1 MRKSFWTLL
10 IFALLFSTHTFAQ
23 DSKVEAKGTPTPET
37 ATIQTLKFTMDAPT
51 DNFILDEVGTS
62 YQWTEGN
69 AMLQFLAMPGNYKD
83 MAGSVEAMY
92 SAPNMEL
99 LFNEKKKYAG
109 QEGDLL
115 KVRLKADEG
124 SGHDDFFFLMYLMPH
139 EHGFVMLS
147 ASYPTS
153 QDNDLYDKILT
164 SFDSFRE
171 EK

>member
-10 IFALLFSTHTFAQ
+10 IFTLLFSVNTFAQ
-23 DSKVEAKGTPTPET
+23 DSKVQTKGSPAVET
-37 ATIQTLKFTMDAPT
+37 ATIQTLKFAMDAPT
-51 DNFILDEVGTS
+51 DDFILDDLGNS

-69 AMLQFLAMPGNYKD
+69 AMVQFLAMPGKYED

-99 LFNEKKKYAG
+99 LFNEKKNYAG

-115 KVRLKADEG
+115 KVRLKAEEG

-147 ASYPTS
+147 ASYPTA
-153 QDNDLYDKILT
+153 QDNDLYNKILT
-164 SFDSFRE
+164 TFDSFKE
-171 EK
+171 VK

>member
-1 MRKSFWTLL
+1 MKRNIWTLL
-10 IFALLFSTHTFAQ
+10 IFTLLFSNIAFAQ
-23 DSKVEAKGTPTPET
+23 DSKVEAKGTSAPTP
-37 ATIQTLKFTMDAPT
+37 TIQTLKFAMDAPT
-51 DNFILDEVGTS
+51 DQFVLDESGTS

-69 AMLQFLAMPGNYKD
+69 AMVQFLPMPGNYED

-92 SAPNMEL
+92 SAPNMDL
-99 LFNEKKKYAG
+99 LFNEKKNYAG

-115 KVRLKADEG
+115 KVRLKSEEG

-153 QDNDLYDKILT
+153 QDNDLYNKVL
-164 SFDSFRE
+164 SAFDSFKE
-171 EK
+171 VK

>member
-10 IFALLFSTHTFAQ
+10 IFVLLISTNAFAQ
-23 DSKVEAKGTPTPET
+23 DSKVEAKGSPTT
-37 ATIQTLKFTMDAPT
+37 ATIQALKFTMDAPT
-51 DNFILDEVGTS
+51 DNFTLDEIGTS

-69 AMLQFLAMPGNYKD
+69 AMVQFLAMPGKYED
-83 MAGSVEAMY
+83 MAGSIEAMY

-115 KVRLKADEG
+115 KVKLKAEEG
-124 SGHDDFFFLMYLMPH
+124 KGHDDFFFLMFLMPH

-171 EK
+171 DK

>member
-10 IFALLFSTHTFAQ
+10 IFVLLFSTNAIAQ
-23 DSKVEAKGTPTPET
+23 DSTVESKGTPVTKSV
-37 ATIQTLKFTMDAPT
+37 TIQNLKFAMDAPT
-51 DNFILDEVGTS
+51 DNFVLDEVGTS

-69 AMLQFLAMPGNYKD
+69 AMVQFLAMPGKYED
-83 MAGSVEAMY
+83 MAGSIEAMY
-92 SAPNMEL
+92 SAPNMKL

-115 KVRLKADEG
+115 KVRLKSEEG

-147 ASYPTS
+147 ASYPTA
-153 QDNDLYDKILT
+153 QDNDLSDKILT
-164 SFDSFRE
+164 SFDSFKE
-171 EK
+171 VK